1 MRFLVENNAVIN
13 MKENFI
19 VIDGLEYELNIKNNN
34 ACEEEEIYDKSKLIK
49 PIDNRELKLLI
60 KEAKQ
65 NNNTMGEVSIV
76 SHEISLM
83 KEFNLIPREYPVPL
97 KLRENVEA
105 HLNKLISDGI
115 IEEKFS
121 SCISPAFVII
131 KKNGKI
137 RLVVDYRY
145 LNSITKKTHQFTPKI
160 NEILATLH
168 GSKIFSK
175 IDLNQGY
182 YQIKMKPEDIY
193 KTGFRLLNRTFVFN
207 RMPFGLCNAPST
219 FQRTMNHI
227 LKDIKNV
234 HVYLD
239 DILIYTPTL
248 NEHIVILREVFKRIK
263 ENNMSIN
270 FEKSK
275 FGLEEIDFL
284 GHIINSEGIRP
295 DVSNI
300 KKVQIPDKI
309 TRKKLERLLGL
320 INWFRPYIRNL
331 SNDLSPFYKK
341 LKSKNIEW
349 NQKDKE
355 EMSNIFNKINKQPLL
370 SFPDLNKHF
379 ELF

>member
-1 MRFLVENNAVIN
+1 
-13 MKENFI
+13 
-19 VIDGLEYELNIKNNN
+19 
-34 ACEEEEIYDKSKLIK
+34 
-49 PIDNRELKLLI
+49 
-60 KEAKQ
+60 
-65 NNNTMGEVSIV
+65 
-76 SHEISLM
+76 
-83 KEFNLIPREYPVPL
+83 
-97 KLRENVEA
+97 
-105 HLNKLISDGI
+105 
-115 IEEKFS
+115 
-121 SCISPAFVII
+121 I

-145 LNSITKKTHQFTPKI
+145 LNSISKKTHQFTPKI
-160 NEILATLH
+160 KKILATLH

-175 IDLNQGY
+175 IDLNLGY

-239 DILIYTPTL
+239 DILINTPTL
-248 NEHIVILREVFKRIK
+248 NEHILTLREVFKRIK

-270 FEKSK
+270 FEKGK
-275 FGLEEIDFL
+275 FGLEDIDFL

-320 INWFRPYIRNL
+320 INWFRLYIRNL

-341 LKSKNIEW
+341 LKSKILNGTKRKKKRS
-349 NQKDKE
+349 QKFSTK
-355 EMSNIFNKINKQPLL
+355 
-370 SFPDLNKHF
+370 
-379 ELF
+379 